1 MISSPP
7 DWRRTVA
14 DEIHKD
20 VASDGTPIG
29 SLNAAPNGDDEAVE
43 CRPATF
49 DEQTGTVA
57 VIERAISP
65 DAILDGNDV
74 PVEVIERV
82 LPHYT
87 DNAMRLK
94 AIELYVTGDYSLH
107 TIAERLK
114 IPDRTVAKW
123 AEDGNWIN
131 FNERM
136 IETMKRHEKVR
147 ITAKRVKERER
158 AIDEQIE
165 LGHKITAAGKDFI
178 ESAETA
184 GQFKAAVEGV
194 KLGSDMVG
202 RALAINES
210 GKVDAETNKD
220 GSTDGGNKPLVM
232 VFNGGGLPPVPKNA
246 EVVDV

>member
-1 MISSPP
+1 M
-7 DWRRTVA
+7 A

-29 SLNAAPNGDDEAVE
+29 SLNAAPNGDDEAIE

-57 VIERAISP
+57 VVERAISP
-65 DAILDGNDV
+65 DAILDGTDV

-123 AEDGNWIN
+123 AEDGNWIS
-131 FNERM
+131 FNEKM
-136 IETMKRHEKVR
+136 IETMFAGPK
-147 ITAKRVKERER
+147 AKF
-158 AIDEQIE
+158 IPLNIE
-165 LGHKITAAGKDFI
+165 AFHRGMACI
-178 ESAETA
+178 
-184 GQFKAAVEGV
+184 Q
-194 KLGSDMVG
+194 
-202 RALAINES
+202 
-210 GKVDAETNKD
+210 
-220 GSTDGGNKPLVM
+220 
-232 VFNGGGLPPVPKNA
+232 
-246 EVVDV
+246 

>member
-1 MISSPP
+1 M
-7 DWRRTVA
+7 A
-14 DEIHKD
+14 DEIRKD

-29 SLNAAPNGDDEAVE
+29 SLNAAPNGDDEAIE

-65 DAILDGNDV
+65 DAILDGTDV

-123 AEDGNWIN
+123 AEDGNWIS
-131 FNERM
+131 FNEKM

-165 LGHKITAAGKDFI
+165 LGHRITAAGKDFI

-220 GSTDGGNKPLVM
+220 EDAGTGKVPLVAIIT
-232 VFNGGGLPPVPKNA
+232 GGGLPAVQKGA
-246 EVVDV
+246 VIDVKP

>member
-1 MISSPP
+1 MAEDIL
-7 DWRRTVA
+7 
-14 DEIHKD
+14 HKD

-29 SLNAAPNGDDEAVE
+29 TLNAAPNGDDEAIE
-43 CRPATF
+43 CRPSEF
-49 DEQTGTVA
+49 DEATGTVA
-57 VIERAISP
+57 VVERAISP
-65 DAILDGNDV
+65 DAVLDGKEV
-74 PVEVIERV
+74 PAEVIERV

-87 DNAMRLK
+87 DNALRLK

-107 TIAERLK
+107 TIAERLSV
-114 IPDRTVAKW
+114 PDRTVAKW
-123 AEDGNWIN
+123 AEDGNWIA

-136 IETMKRHEKVR
+136 IETLKKHEKVR
-147 ITAKRVKERER
+147 ITAKRVKEREK

-165 LGHKITAAGKDFI
+165 LGHEITAAGKGFI
-178 ESAETA
+178 TGAKTA

-210 GKVDAETNKD
+210 GKVDAESNKD
-220 GSTDGGNKPLVM
+220 GPSDGGNRSLVM

>member
-1 MISSPP
+1 M
-7 DWRRTVA
+7 A
-14 DEIHKD
+14 DDIRKD

-49 DEQTGTVA
+49 DEKTGTVA

-65 DAILDGNDV
+65 DAILDGTDV
-74 PVEVIERV
+74 PAEVIERV

-87 DNAMRLK
+87 DSAMRLK

-107 TIAERLK
+107 TIAEHLK

-123 AEDGNWIN
+123 AEDGNWIS
-131 FNERM
+131 FNEKM

-165 LGHKITAAGKDFI
+165 LGHRITAAGKEFI

-220 GSTDGGNKPLVM
+220 EDAGTGKVPLVAIIT
-232 VFNGGGLPPVPKNA
+232 GGGLPAVQKGA
-246 EVVDV
+246 VIDVKP

>member
-1 MISSPP
+1 M
-7 DWRRTVA
+7 A

-49 DEQTGTVA
+49 DEKTGTVA

-123 AEDGNWIN
+123 AEDGNWIS
-131 FNERM
+131 FNEKM

-147 ITAKRVKERER
+147 ITAKRVKEREK

-165 LGHKITAAGKDFI
+165 LGHEITAAGKEFI
-178 ESAETA
+178 KGAETA

-220 GSTDGGNKPLVM
+220 GSSDGGNKPLVM
-232 VFNGGGLPPVPKNA
+232 VFNGGGLPPVPKDA